1 MRSTFGLV
9 SALAAGLAAFGSGV
23 SSATAGVFDPTTFT
37 LPNGMQVVV
46 IENHRV
52 PIVSHMVWYKVGAA
66 DEPEGKSGIAHFLE
80 HLMFK
85 STATRPAGE
94 FSRLV
99 ARHGGTENA
108 FTSQDYTG
116 YFQTVAA
123 DRLEM
128 VMEMEA
134 ERMTKLRL
142 TQADIDTERQVVLE
156 ERSMRT
162 DNNPG
167 SVLREQISAALYLN
181 HPFRRPV
188 IGWEHEIR
196 ALTFD
201 EIVGFYRVHY
211 APNNAVLVI
220 GGDVTAAQIRPLA
233 EKYYGVIPRAQ
244 VPPRIRPQEPPH
256 RAARQVV
263 LRDARVGQ
271 PNWTRVYLAPS
282 HASGATEHT
291 YPLEVLAAILGRGAT
306 SRLNRALVVDQ
317 KIAISAGAYYDA
329 DGLGPS
335 QLGFYATPQ
344 AQVTLDAV
352 QAAMETEIATLLKD
366 GVTEDEVRRAKWR
379 MQADA
384 VYARDSLSAATQS
397 LGSAL
402 ASGRTVEDVEAWPE
416 RIGRVTV
423 DEVNRAARAVI
434 DDVRS
439 VTARLLRKEG
449 S

>member
-9 SALAAGLAAFGSGV
+9 SALAAGLAAFGSWV

-37 LPNGMQVVV
+37 LANGMQVVV

-85 STATRPAGE
+85 STVTRPTGE

-142 TQADIDTERQVVLE
+142 TQADIDIERQVVLE

-167 SVLREQISAALYLN
+167 SILREQISAALYLN

-201 EIVGFYRVHY
+201 EIVGFYRLHY

-220 GGDVTAAQIRPLA
+220 GGDLTAAQIRPLA

-256 RAARQVV
+256 RAARQIV

-282 HASGATEHT
+282 HASGATEHA

-352 QAAMETEIATLLKD
+352 QTAMESEIATLLKD
-366 GVTEDEVRRAKWR
+366 GVTEDEVRRAKWQ

-402 ASGRTVEDVEAWPE
+402 ASGRTVEDVEAWPD